1 MSISAVVAIVAL
13 CTDIGKEI
21 PPLVCRF
28 FVIYFCLEDDKIGY
42 LSLPLPYIPL
52 LQGCIGTV
60 CNVE

>member
-52 LQGCIGTV
+52 LQCV
-60 CNVE
+60 

>member
-1 MSISAVVAIVAL
+1 MSISVVDANVAL

-21 PPLVCRF
+21 PLVCRF